1 MKVLIAG
8 GCGFIG
14 TNLSIYLKE
23 KKIKVVSI
31 DNLYR
36 NGSKLNE
43 KKLSKFKIKNYRIDI
58 KNLNNHKIGK
68 FDFIIDCCAEP
79 SVEVS
84 KFELD
89 RVVNTN
95 LIGTFNLLKKAIKDS
110 SNFIFLSSSRVYSI
124 NSLRSLIKNLNI
136 KKKLKHKTEIN
147 ENYPTSSPKSL
158 YGFTKLS
165 SEDLIKELSFTFK
178 FKYIINR
185 FGVVS
190 GPGQMG
196 RVDQG
201 FLSLWVWKHICKEK
215 LSYIGF
221 GGHGNQKRD
230 VLHINDLNDIIY
242 KQIKKIRSIYNV
254 TFNIGGGK
262 KNLIS
267 LKELTILCQKISGNK
282 ININSIR
289 KTSVYD
295 IPFYCSSIQKVY
307 KHYKW
312 KPKLS
317 VKQIVKDVYNWQISD
332 FKKLQKIIK

>member
-14 TNLSIYLKE
+14 MNLSIYLKE
-23 KKIKVVSI
+23 KNIKVVSI

-43 KKLSKFKIKNYRIDI
+43 QKLSKLKIKNYRIDI
-58 KNLNNHKIGK
+58 KNLNKQKIGK

-95 LIGTFNLLKKAIKDS
+95 LIGTFNLLKKAIKDG

-124 NSLRSLIKNLNI
+124 KHLRSLVKNLNI
-136 KKKLKHKTEIN
+136 KKKLNQKTEVN
-147 ENYPTSSPKSL
+147 EKFSTISPKSL

-165 SEDLIKELSFTFK
+165 SEDLIKELSFTFNL
-178 FKYIINR
+178 KYIINR

-196 RVDQG
+196 KVDQG

-221 GGHGNQKRD
+221 GGYGNQKRD
-230 VLHINDLNDIIY
+230 VLHINDLNEIIY
-242 KQIKKIRSIYNV
+242 KQLKKIKSTYNV
-254 TFNIGGGK
+254 SFNIGGGK

-267 LKELTILCQKISGNK
+267 LNELTTLCQKISGNK
-282 ININSIR
+282 IAINSIR

-295 IPFYCSSIQKVY
+295 IPYYCSSIKKVY
-307 KHYKW
+307 KYYKW

-317 VKQIVKDVYNWQISD
+317 VHQIVEDVYNWQMTD
-332 FKKLQKIIK
+332 FKKLRRIIK